1 MSDAPKHPDIASELA
16 WLLDP
21 RREDGALS
29 AGDLAELRRMEP
41 ETGNLPP
48 AFWRLLT
55 MKALVKADETQ
66 ERAVA
71 VLIRTMAQPGV
82 LGADPQPVGRA
93 LAESKYAE
101 QRFVRLLRA
110 RDLPTVAHEARL
122 AAQWCAGK
130 GHHLRFAGAR
140 QGDRFGRFIID
151 AAQGHDA
158 ADHHAHAIA
167 RDYFA
172 QQSHDE
178 RANTPAESAP

>member
-1 MSDAPKHPDIASELA
+1 MSDTPKHADIVSELA

-21 RREDGALS
+21 RREDGVLS
-29 AGDLAELRRMEP
+29 TGDLAELRRMEP

-55 MKALVKADETQ
+55 MKALVRAEESE
-66 ERAVA
+66 ERAIA
-71 VLIRTMAQPGV
+71 VLIRAMAQPGV

-93 LAESKYAE
+93 LAESQYAE

-110 RDLPTVAHEARL
+110 RDLPKVAQEARL

-151 AAQGHDA
+151 AAQGRDA

-172 QQSHDE
+172 QEARDKIAE
-178 RANTPAESAP
+178 ESAP